1 MVKIHFAAFW
11 VSFDPEVNFFR
22 DSLLEG
28 MDTVVTQDNP
38 DIVFFSCFG
47 DPQLDRY
54 PNAKRVFFTGENL
67 RPKPEA
73 DLSLS
78 FDYDSSTNVR
88 TPLYLLT
95 LHELQAGEEEIL
107 YRPKEYDGRKLF
119 CAFIYSHGV
128 VGTRRG
134 VYQDGVALRN
144 RLFHAL
150 SKYKKVDSAGT
161 FMNNMDMGATV
172 PDKRGHGVGG
182 KLEFLQNYK
191 FAFSIE
197 NSSTPG
203 YTTEKILHP
212 ALAGSLPIYWGNP
225 HIDLEFNPKSFLAL
239 KGPDDHDVD
248 EMVDRVAWLDSDDGA
263 YAAVLAQPYVLRRDA
278 FSVQI
283 SRVKERLLAL
293 LTQ

>member
-161 FMNNMDMGATV
+161 FMNNMDMGLPSLISEATELAESWNSFKTINLPFPSKIRRHQAIRRRKSCTRLSQV
-172 PDKRGHGVGG
+172 RYLSTGATHI
-182 KLEFLQNYK
+182 
-191 FAFSIE
+191 SIW
-197 NSSTPG
+197 SL
-203 YTTEKILHP
+203 ILNH
-212 ALAGSLPIYWGNP
+212 
-225 HIDLEFNPKSFLAL
+225 F
-239 KGPDDHDVD
+239 
-248 EMVDRVAWLDSDDGA
+248 
-263 YAAVLAQPYVLRRDA
+263 
-278 FSVQI
+278 
-283 SRVKERLLAL
+283 
-293 LTQ
+293 